1 MIYQLSKDNYTIS
14 TDKTKLN
21 IDSVVL
27 LLAQTYWASE
37 RTKKVINLSI
47 KNSLCFGLYDGEK
60 QIGFS
65 RVVTDYAIFAYLC
78 DVIIT
83 EEYRG
88 KGLGKWLVESIMLH
102 PQLKDLKRWLLATR
116 DAHGLYKKFGW
127 KVVETPNTWMEIF
140 NSANKN
146 T

>member
-1 MIYQLSKDNYTIS
+1 MEYQLSKDNYTIS
-14 TDKTKLN
+14 TKKSKLN
-21 IDSVVL
+21 IESVVL

-37 RTKKVINLSI
+37 RTKKIINLSI

-60 QIGFS
+60 QIGFA

-78 DVIIT
+78 DVIIA

-102 PQLKDLKRWLLATR
+102 PQLQGLKRWLLATR
-116 DAHGLYKKFGW
+116 DAHGLYKQFGW
-127 KVVETPNTWMEIF
+127 RKVDPPENWMEIF
-140 NSANKN
+140 NLGNN
-146 T
+146 NP